1 MKPAFKLDAHP
12 RRPRPLLSSPPADYF
27 DKLPMQIMARLPQ
40 PEAREAVSVWGWLRF
55 LSPALRTG
63 VASVAV
69 LGGFAASFYLSGSA
83 PLVPAT
89 AATASLD
96 AVPRTE
102 LANYL
107 LTSGARVENSDLA
120 VLTAANPAITKG
132 FLQASEDELNDALD
146 AQPSDDST
154 YL

>member
-27 DKLPMQIMARLPQ
+27 DKLPTRIMARLPQ
-40 PEAREAVSVWGWLRF
+40 AEERSASAAWGWLAF

-63 VASVAV
+63 LASVAV
-69 LGGFAASFYLSGSA
+69 LGGFAASFYMSGSA

-89 AATASLD
+89 SSTAALD

-107 LTSGARVENSDLA
+107 LTSGTRVETTDLA
-120 VLTAANPAITKG
+120 TLTVAYPNIAKG
-132 FLQASEDELNDALD
+132 FLRVSDEELNDAID
-146 AQPSDDST
+146 AQPTDDPT